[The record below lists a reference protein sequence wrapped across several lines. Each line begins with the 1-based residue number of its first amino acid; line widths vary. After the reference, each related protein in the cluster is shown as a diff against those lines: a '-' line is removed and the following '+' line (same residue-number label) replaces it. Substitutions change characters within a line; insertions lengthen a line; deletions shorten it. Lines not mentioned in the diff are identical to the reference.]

1 MIHECYL
8 QSINA
13 YYGAYLYGLATGNAE
28 LTRINHAMLTME
40 IHSTKVYWHMT
51 DNSVPDM
58 YDPIFA
64 ANRMLGNI
72 GAIDITASTWF
83 GSKFEFVHGINM

>member
-1 MIHECYL
+1 M

-13 YYGAYLYGLATGNAE
+13 YYGAYLYGLVTGNTE
-28 LTRINHAMLTME
+28 LTRVAHAILTME
-40 IHSTKVYWHMT
+40 VHATKVYWHMT
-51 DNSVPDM
+51 DSSLDM